1 MSPEGRLADAGLP
14 PALEDV
20 GHARPILE
28 RLKDGPRLP
37 KNPRQACGIL
47 SREPFQV
54 VKGHEGTELAS
65 RSTAMTCARARAPLP
80 STIWS
85 FTPIQVRD
93 GANLSRLH
101 ARKGLAQ
108 TPWVLLQVLVLA
120 GMSTRKIHVGVAPT
134 GDA

>member
-65 RSTAMTCARARAPLP
+65 LFDGDDLCQSP
-80 STIWS
+80 SAAS
-85 FTPIQVRD
+85 F
-93 GANLSRLH
+93 NH
-101 ARKGLAQ
+101 
-108 TPWVLLQVLVLA
+108 LVVHPD
-120 GMSTRKIHVGVAPT
+120 SSP
-134 GDA
+134 